1 MMKLIVVQTATFQR
15 QIKKLYK
22 NQKQDLDLAI
32 HDIIKNTKIGEMKK
46 GDLAGI
52 QVYTFFM
59 VNQMT
64 LLAYEFFEDQLQLH
78 LLMLGSHEN
87 FYRDL
92 KR

>member
-1 MMKLIVVQTATFQR
+1 MKIIVVQTATFQR

-22 NQKQDLDLAI
+22 NQKQDLDTAI
-32 HDIIKNTKIGEMKK
+32 YEILKNTNIGEMKK
-46 GDLAGI
+46 GDLAGV
-52 QVYTFFM
+52 QVHKFFM
-59 VNQMT
+59 INQLT
-64 LLAYEFFEDQLQLH
+64 LLAYEFFENQLQLH